1 MKEKMI
7 AKLYE
12 LVDAEN
18 ITVFSASCP
27 NSGALC
33 IRNDTTGK
41 CYIILDKN
49 NPKEAELEL
58 LAHELGHCM
67 TGAFYNPN
75 SPFDI
80 NSKHEYKANKWVVEQ
95 LVPKLDMENAF
106 KNGII
111 EVWEL
116 SEYFGVSEELIKKA
130 SYIYF
135 DRCIP

>member
-27 NSGALC
+27 NSKALC

-41 CYIILDKN
+41 YYIILDKN
-49 NPKEAELEL
+49 NPNEVEL

-67 TGAFYNPN
+67 TGSLYNPD
-75 SPFDI
+75 SPLDI
-80 NSKHEYKANKWVVEQ
+80 NSKHEYGACKWAIEQ
-95 LVPKLDMENAF
+95 LIPKQDMEDAF
-106 KNGII
+106 ECGIV

-116 SEYFGVSEELIKKA
+116 AEYFEVSEEFIKKA
-130 SYIYF
+130 AYIYF
-135 DRCIP
+135 DKYIP